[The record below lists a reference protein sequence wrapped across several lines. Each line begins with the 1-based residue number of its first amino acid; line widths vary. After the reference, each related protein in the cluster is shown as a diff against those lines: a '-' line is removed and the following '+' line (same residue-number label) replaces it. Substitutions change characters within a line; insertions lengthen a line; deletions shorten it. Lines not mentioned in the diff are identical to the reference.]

1 MWGRGR
7 KAGSHPLNT
16 GAVGRSAGVDVS
28 PVLAGMPHVRGS
40 SGLRSVRVSRR
51 RHVSGEEA
59 MKERVI
65 GIAEAVSAASTV
77 EAYGRLRIVGVAE
90 VASPGSESASPKSD
104 RNPPDQP
111 FPMP

>member
-1 MWGRGR
+1 
-7 KAGSHPLNT
+7 
-16 GAVGRSAGVDVS
+16 
-28 PVLAGMPHVRGS
+28 
-40 SGLRSVRVSRR
+40 
-51 RHVSGEEA
+51 